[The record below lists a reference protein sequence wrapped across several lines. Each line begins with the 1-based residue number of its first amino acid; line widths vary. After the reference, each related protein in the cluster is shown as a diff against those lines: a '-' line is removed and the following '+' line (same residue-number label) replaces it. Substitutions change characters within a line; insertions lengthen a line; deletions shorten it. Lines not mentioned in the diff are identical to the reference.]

1 QQGRRELSCHKSL
14 QILHTLAHANPVNR
28 DRTYALRTGCNGSQR
43 TAFGG
48 TVQLGDNQTSQPQGR
63 IKRSDLGNGVLAGVA
78 VYNQENF
85 MGSLAIGLANH
96 TLDLLELFHQVQL
109 SRQATGSVHHD
120 HTHITST
127 ACMYRIKSHG
137 GGVATILSNNADV
150 IAGAPLNQL
159 FTSSSTEGI
168 AGGQQDFCALL
179 LEGVGQFTD
188 RRGFTCTIHPG
199 NHDNQRLARLQRE
212 RFLQG
217 LQVVSQD
224 VAQDLFDLSRI
235 TDFFLAN
242 TGTQGGNQFL
252 GSLD

>member
-1 QQGRRELSCHKSL
+1 KKPAMPTKTSPVFCSQTRLSGVHAQQGRRELSCHKSL

-43 TAFGG
+43 TAFGC

-63 IKRSDLGNGVLAGVA
+63 IKRTDLGNGVLAGVA

-137 GGVATILSNNADV
+137 GGVATILSNNAEI
-150 IAGAPLNQL
+150 IAR
-159 FTSSSTEGI
+159 SE
-168 AGGQQDFCALL
+168 
-179 LEGVGQFTD
+179 ERRVGKEW
-188 RRGFTCTIHPG
+188 R
-199 NHDNQRLARLQRE
+199 
-212 RFLQG
+212 
-217 LQVVSQD
+217 SQ
-224 VAQDLFDLSRI
+224 
-235 TDFFLAN
+235 
-242 TGTQGGNQFL
+242 
-252 GSLD
+252 